1 MRVKPEDRT
10 IQPLIFDV
18 LDATFMECM
27 GQWNRRRKFYKDCGY
42 NIQWK
47 RGETEAEAGN
57 TVVYVEEA
65 VEAVEAADAGEDDE
79 KPKDAAAGH
88 GFLLT
93 D

>member
-1 MRVKPEDRT
+1 VKPEDRT

-47 RGETEAEAGN
+47 RGETEAEN

-65 VEAVEAADAGEDDE
+65 GEAVEAAEAVDDDE
-79 KPKDAAAGH
+79 TPKDAAAGH

-93 D
+93 DD